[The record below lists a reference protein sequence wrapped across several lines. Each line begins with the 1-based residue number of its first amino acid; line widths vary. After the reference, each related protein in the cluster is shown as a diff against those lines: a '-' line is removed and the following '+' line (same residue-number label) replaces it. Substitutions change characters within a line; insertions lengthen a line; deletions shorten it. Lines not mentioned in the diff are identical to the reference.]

1 MKPLSIKKVTIFF
14 VLIIIFPAAIAQD
27 QLPEKKHIIGF
38 NGPVSINS
46 NLINGGSV
54 DCIFALRY
62 GYRFSSNI
70 TAGAEFSGYYT
81 IFLADNITDARSY
94 GLRPGV
100 FGRYTL
106 FPDSRINLF
115 AEAQIY
121 TAYSRFIPGSDPVF
135 DSIDERK
142 SLGLSAYLAPGISL
156 KSKSRKLSFD
166 LMYKFADRSFKYGRE
181 YGVSWRL
188 NFHF

>member
-1 MKPLSIKKVTIFF
+1 
-14 VLIIIFPAAIAQD
+14 
-27 QLPEKKHIIGF
+27 
-38 NGPVSINS
+38 
-46 NLINGGSV
+46 
-54 DCIFALRY
+54 
-62 GYRFSSNI
+62 
-70 TAGAEFSGYYT
+70 GYYT

>member
-14 VLIIIFPAAIAQD
+14 VLIIIFPAAVAQD

-106 FPDSRINLF
+106 FPDSRISLF
-115 AEAQIY
+115 AEAQLY
-121 TAYSRFIPGSDPVF
+121 PAYSRFIPGSDPVF
-135 DSIDERK
+135 DNVTERE
-142 SLGLSAYLAPGISL
+142 SFGLSAYLAPGISL